1 MLTFTLPDMS
11 CGHCTGAISRA
22 LKELDP
28 DSVLAFDLAAHRL
41 QVEIAVGRD
50 EVIEALV
57 EAGYPPA

>member
-28 DSVLAFDLAAHRL
+28 GCVLEFDLAAHRL
-41 QVEIAVGRD
+41 QVASAIGRD

>member
-1 MLTFTLPDMS
+1 MLTFTLPNMS

-28 DSVLAFDLAAHRL
+28 DCVLAFDLAAHRL
-41 QVEIAVGRD
+41 QVDSAIGRE